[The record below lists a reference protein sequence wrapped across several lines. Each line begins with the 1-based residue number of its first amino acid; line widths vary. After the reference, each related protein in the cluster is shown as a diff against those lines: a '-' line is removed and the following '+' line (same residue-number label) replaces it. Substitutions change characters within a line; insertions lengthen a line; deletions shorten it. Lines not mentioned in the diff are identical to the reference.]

1 MSTPTESTETL
12 TPNPTFSLSP
22 VAVDA
27 MHRLELA
34 LADRIVANFD
44 SYGSLWGF
52 DTVEDAERLI
62 DSELVI
68 GADVDEWET
77 VDRDGRPLRV
87 VRIADPSFLDTI
99 CVFSAWDTASK
110 AVA

>member
-1 MSTPTESTETL
+1 MSTETP
-12 TPNPTFSLSP
+12 TPTFSLSP

-52 DTVEDAERLI
+52 DTVEDAERSI
-62 DSELVI
+62 DWELVSGTAI
-68 GADVDEWET
+68 DEWET
-77 VDRDGRPLRV
+77 IDRDGRPLRV
-87 VRIADPSFLDTI
+87 VRIADPTFLDTI
-99 CVFSAWDTASK
+99 CVFSAWGTGSK